1 MKNKLLVLSLGA
13 LCVSQIWE
21 SNRAS
26 AVVSGEEN
34 PYKSESL
41 KLNGKRS
48 TTITSDK
55 YEENLDMLISS
66 LSFADYE
73 KYEEP
78 EYKEAVK
85 KYQQKFMAEDDA
97 LKNFFSEEK
106 KIKNRN
112 TNTNTNTSNYL
123 GLTHERYESI
133 YNSLKKHREEFSKEI
148 EEINNKNPELKEYN
162 NEEQTKADTEL
173 NTLEN
178 QVLMIGYTFYH
189 SNKNEVEDLYN
200 KLDMIL
206 GYKDEERKKKRATNQ
221 RMFNNKK
228 EDLETIIDEF
238 FGEIGQQRPTSIPT
252 LAPKE
257 EKETN
262 TNNANKLKYDTEAA
276 KTDESKRSNRSK
288 RSLDSQN
295 YKSVSKE
302 VTAEQKAEYE
312 KRAEERKSR
321 FLDRQK
327 SKKEP
332 VVSLEYDFEHK
343 QRFNNANDK
352 QLVVSA
358 PTKKPTTPTTYTET
372 TTQVPMP
379 TVERQTQQQI
389 VYKTPKPLVGLNGES
404 HDFTTTHQS
413 PTTSNHTHNNV
424 VEFEETSALP
434 GRKSGSLVGI
444 SQIDSSHLTEREKR
458 VIKREHV
465 REAQKLVDNY
475 KDTHSYRDR
484 LNAQQKVNTLSEG
497 HQKRFNKQIN
507 KVYNGK

>member
-97 LKNFFSEEK
+97 LKKFFSEEK
-106 KIKNRN
+106 KIKNR
-112 TNTNTNTSNYL
+112 NTNTSNYL

-133 YNSLKKHREEFSKEI
+133 YNSLKNHREEFSKEI
-148 EEINNKNPELKEYN
+148 EEINNKNPVLKEYN

-262 TNNANKLKYDTEAA
+262 IKNANKLKSDTEAA
-276 KTDESKRSNRSK
+276 KNDKAK
-288 RSLDSQN
+288 RSLN
-295 YKSVSKE
+295 THNHKSVSQE
-302 VTAEQKAEYE
+302 VSEQQKADYE
-312 KRAEERKSR
+312 RKAEERKAR
-321 FLDRQK
+321 FLDKQK
-327 SKKEP
+327 NKKTP

-343 QRFNNANDK
+343 QRVDNENDK
-352 QLVVSA
+352 QLVVSE
-358 PTKKPTTPTTYTET
+358 PSKKPTTPPTYTET
-372 TTQVPMP
+372 TTQLPMP

-389 VYKTPKPLVGLNGES
+389 VYKAPKPLAGLNGES

-413 PTTSNHTHNNV
+413 PTTSNHTHNHLI
-424 VEFEETSALP
+424 EIEETSALP
-434 GRKSGSLVGI
+434 GRKTGSLVGL

-475 KDTHSYRDR
+475 KDTHSYKDR
-484 LNAQQKVNTLSEG
+484 LNAQQKVNTLSAG

>member
-21 SNRAS
+21 SNHAS
-26 AVVSGEEN
+26 AVVSGEKN
-34 PYKSESL
+34 PYVSKALELKDKSNKSNSYENYRDSLES
-41 KLNGKRS
+41 
-48 TTITSDK
+48 
-55 YEENLDMLISS
+55 LISS

-78 EYKEAVK
+78 EYEKAVK

-97 LKNFFSEEK
+97 LKNFLNEEK
-106 KIKNRN
+106 KIKNADISRK
-112 TNTNTNTSNYL
+112 SNDLL
-123 GLTHERYESI
+123 GLTHERYSYI
-133 YNSLKKHREEFSKEI
+133 FDTLKKNKQEFLKDI
-148 EEINNKNPELKEYN
+148 EEIQLKNSDLKDFNNTEQHNADVEIN
-162 NEEQTKADTEL
+162 N
-173 NTLEN
+173 LEN
-178 QVLMIGYTFYH
+178 KVLMVGYTFYNT
-189 SNKNEVEDLYN
+189 NKDEVEELYSELDLIVGEVQD
-200 KLDMIL
+200 KSD
-206 GYKDEERKKKRATNQ
+206 KKRAVNQ
-221 RMFNNKK
+221 RMLNRKK
-228 EDLETIIDEF
+228 EDLEFIIDKF
-238 FGEIGQQRPTSIPT
+238 LKKIQQERPESIPALT
-252 LAPKE
+252 SEKNHNQTMALKLKADTE
-257 EKETN
+257 EAKTN
-262 TNNANKLKYDTEAA
+262 TA
-276 KTDESKRSNRSK
+276 KRSK
-288 RSLDSQN
+288 RSLNTQNHKSASQ
-295 YKSVSKE
+295 E
-302 VTAEQKAEYE
+302 VTAKQKAEYE
-312 KRAEERKSR
+312 RKAEERKAR

-358 PTKKPTTPTTYTET
+358 PSKKPTTPTTYTET
-372 TTQVPMP
+372 TTQVPML

-389 VYKTPKPLVGLNGES
+389 VYKTPKPLAGLNGES

-413 PTTSNHTHNNV
+413 PTTSNHTHNHLI
-424 VEFEETSALP
+424 EFEETSALP

-475 KDTHSYRDR
+475 KDTHSYKDR

>member
-21 SNRAS
+21 SNHAS
-26 AVVSGEEN
+26 AVVSGEKN
-34 PYKSESL
+34 PYVSKALSIKGQKTNSWNLGQYKDSLRTVMCTSEIN
-41 KLNGKRS
+41 KNDGY
-48 TTITSDK
+48 D
-55 YEENLDMLISS
+55 
-66 LSFADYE
+66 
-73 KYEEP
+73 EP
-78 EYKEAVK
+78 EYKEAMDTYRK
-85 KYQQKFMAEDDA
+85 KLFAELDA
-97 LKNFFSEEK
+97 LNKFLDEERKIESSKKN
-106 KIKNRN
+106 NN
-112 TNTNTNTSNYL
+112 QVANGVL
-123 GLTHERYESI
+123 GLTHQRYLAIHEAI
-133 YNSLKKHREEFSKEI
+133 KE
-148 EEINNKNPELKEYN
+148 
-162 NEEQTKADTEL
+162 
-173 NTLEN
+173 
-178 QVLMIGYTFYH
+178 
-189 SNKNEVEDLYN
+189 NKNEFERKTQDIESRNPDLKKFDRDKDYEVRVKLNELENKVLMLGHAFPNKHEARENLYN
-200 KLDMIL
+200 KLDLIV
-206 GYKDEERKKKRATNQ
+206 GRSDDEREERHPQNDRLSKERV
-221 RMFNNKK
+221 
-228 EDLETIIDEF
+228 EDLESIIDEF
-238 FGEIGQQRPTSIPT
+238 FVEINENRPLNIPA
-252 LAPKE
+252 LVESNE
-257 EKETN
+257 ENIEMAKKLKADTEEAK
-262 TNNANKLKYDTEAA
+262 TNNAK
-276 KTDESKRSNRSK
+276 RSK
-288 RSLDSQN
+288 RSLNTQN
-295 YKSVSKE
+295 YKSASQG

-312 KRAEERKSR
+312 RKAEERKEK
-321 FLDRQK
+321 FLAKNKDN
-327 SKKEP
+327 P
-332 VVSLEYDFEHK
+332 VVSLIDDEDDNE
-343 QRFNNANDK
+343 NDK

-389 VYKTPKPLVGLNGES
+389 IYNAPKQLAGLNGES

-475 KDTHSYRDR
+475 KDTHSYKDR

>member
-21 SNRAS
+21 SNHAS
-26 AVVSGEEN
+26 AVVSGEKN
-34 PYKSESL
+34 PYVSKALELKDKSNKSNSYENYRDSLES
-41 KLNGKRS
+41 
-48 TTITSDK
+48 
-55 YEENLDMLISS
+55 LISS

-78 EYKEAVK
+78 EYEKAVK

-97 LKNFFSEEK
+97 LKNFLNEEK
-106 KIKNRN
+106 KIKNADISRK
-112 TNTNTNTSNYL
+112 SNDLL
-123 GLTHERYESI
+123 GLTHERYSYI
-133 YNSLKKHREEFSKEI
+133 FDTLKKNKQEFLKDI
-148 EEINNKNPELKEYN
+148 EEIQLKNIDLKDFNNTEQHNADVEIN
-162 NEEQTKADTEL
+162 N
-173 NTLEN
+173 LEN
-178 QVLMIGYTFYH
+178 KVLMVGYTFYNT
-189 SNKNEVEDLYN
+189 NKDEVEELYSELDLIVGEVQD
-200 KLDMIL
+200 KSD
-206 GYKDEERKKKRATNQ
+206 KKRAVNQ
-221 RMFNNKK
+221 RMLNRKK
-228 EDLETIIDEF
+228 EDLEFIIDKF
-238 FGEIGQQRPTSIPT
+238 FKKIQQERPESIPALT
-252 LAPKE
+252 SEKNHNQTMALKLKADTE
-257 EKETN
+257 EAKTN
-262 TNNANKLKYDTEAA
+262 TA
-276 KTDESKRSNRSK
+276 KRSK
-288 RSLDSQN
+288 RSLNTQNHKSASQ
-295 YKSVSKE
+295 E
-302 VTAEQKAEYE
+302 VTAKQKAEYE
-312 KRAEERKSR
+312 RKAEERKAR

-358 PTKKPTTPTTYTET
+358 PSKKPTTPTTYTET
-372 TTQVPMP
+372 TTQVPML

-389 VYKTPKPLVGLNGES
+389 VYKTPKPLAGLNGES

-413 PTTSNHTHNNV
+413 PTTSNHTHNHLI
-424 VEFEETSALP
+424 EFEETSALP

-475 KDTHSYRDR
+475 KDTHSYKDR

>member
-1 MKNKLLVLSLGA
+1 M
-13 LCVSQIWE
+13 
-21 SNRAS
+21 
-26 AVVSGEEN
+26 
-34 PYKSESL
+34 
-41 KLNGKRS
+41 
-48 TTITSDK
+48 
-55 YEENLDMLISS
+55 
-66 LSFADYE
+66 
-73 KYEEP
+73 
-78 EYKEAVK
+78 
-85 KYQQKFMAEDDA
+85 
-97 LKNFFSEEK
+97 
-106 KIKNRN
+106 
-112 TNTNTNTSNYL
+112 
-123 GLTHERYESI
+123 
-133 YNSLKKHREEFSKEI
+133 
-148 EEINNKNPELKEYN
+148 LKEYN

-262 TNNANKLKYDTEAA
+262 IKNANKLKSDTEAA
-276 KTDESKRSNRSK
+276 KNDEAK
-288 RSLDSQN
+288 RSLN
-295 YKSVSKE
+295 THNHKSVSQE
-302 VTAEQKAEYE
+302 VSEQQKADYE
-312 KRAEERKSR
+312 
-321 FLDRQK
+321 
-327 SKKEP
+327 
-332 VVSLEYDFEHK
+332 
-343 QRFNNANDK
+343 NDK
-352 QLVVSA
+352 QLVVSE
-358 PTKKPTTPTTYTET
+358 PSKKPTTPPTYTET
-372 TTQVPMP
+372 TTQLPMP

-389 VYKTPKPLVGLNGES
+389 VYKAPKPLAGLNGES

-413 PTTSNHTHNNV
+413 PTTSNHTHNHLI
-424 VEFEETSALP
+424 EIEETSALP
-434 GRKSGSLVGI
+434 GRKTGSLVGL

-475 KDTHSYRDR
+475 KDTHSYKDR
-484 LNAQQKVNTLSEG
+484 LNAQQKVNTLSAG

>member
-21 SNRAS
+21 SNHAS
-26 AVVSGEEN
+26 AVVSGEKN
-34 PYKSESL
+34 SYVSKALSIKGQKTNSWNLGQYKDSLRTVMCTSEIN
-41 KLNGKRS
+41 KNDGY
-48 TTITSDK
+48 D
-55 YEENLDMLISS
+55 
-66 LSFADYE
+66 
-73 KYEEP
+73 EP
-78 EYKEAVK
+78 EYKEAMDTYRK
-85 KYQQKFMAEDDA
+85 KLFAELDA
-97 LKNFFSEEK
+97 LNKFLDEERKIESSKKN
-106 KIKNRN
+106 NN
-112 TNTNTNTSNYL
+112 QVANGVL
-123 GLTHERYESI
+123 GLTHQRYLAIHEAI
-133 YNSLKKHREEFSKEI
+133 KE
-148 EEINNKNPELKEYN
+148 
-162 NEEQTKADTEL
+162 
-173 NTLEN
+173 
-178 QVLMIGYTFYH
+178 
-189 SNKNEVEDLYN
+189 NKNEFERKTQDIESRNPDLKKFDRDKDYEVRVKLNELENKVLMLGHAFPNKHEARENLYN
-200 KLDMIL
+200 KLDLIV
-206 GYKDEERKKKRATNQ
+206 GRSDDEREERHPQNDRLSKERV
-221 RMFNNKK
+221 
-228 EDLETIIDEF
+228 EDLESIIDEF
-238 FGEIGQQRPTSIPT
+238 FVEINENRPLNIPA
-252 LAPKE
+252 LVESNE
-257 EKETN
+257 ENIEMAKKLKADTEEAK
-262 TNNANKLKYDTEAA
+262 TNNAK
-276 KTDESKRSNRSK
+276 RSK
-288 RSLDSQN
+288 RSLNTQN
-295 YKSVSKE
+295 YKSASQE

-312 KRAEERKSR
+312 RKAEERKEK
-321 FLDRQK
+321 FLAKNKDN
-327 SKKEP
+327 P
-332 VVSLEYDFEHK
+332 VVSLIDDEDDNE
-343 QRFNNANDK
+343 NDK

-389 VYKTPKPLVGLNGES
+389 IYNAPKQLAGLNGES

-475 KDTHSYRDR
+475 KDTHSYKDR

>member
-21 SNRAS
+21 SNHAS
-26 AVVSGEEN
+26 AVVSGEKN
-34 PYKSESL
+34 PYVSKALSIKGQKTNSWNLGQYKDSLRTVMCTSEIN
-41 KLNGKRS
+41 KNDGY
-48 TTITSDK
+48 D
-55 YEENLDMLISS
+55 
-66 LSFADYE
+66 
-73 KYEEP
+73 EP
-78 EYKEAVK
+78 EYKEAMDTYRK
-85 KYQQKFMAEDDA
+85 KLFAELDA
-97 LKNFFSEEK
+97 LNKFLDEERKIESSKKN
-106 KIKNRN
+106 NN
-112 TNTNTNTSNYL
+112 QVANGVL
-123 GLTHERYESI
+123 GLTHQRYLAIHEAI
-133 YNSLKKHREEFSKEI
+133 KE
-148 EEINNKNPELKEYN
+148 
-162 NEEQTKADTEL
+162 
-173 NTLEN
+173 
-178 QVLMIGYTFYH
+178 
-189 SNKNEVEDLYN
+189 NKNEFERKTQDIESRNPDLKKFDRDKDYEVRVKLNELENKVLMLGHAFPNKHEARENLYN
-200 KLDMIL
+200 KLDLIV
-206 GYKDEERKKKRATNQ
+206 GRSDDEREERHPQNDRLSKERV
-221 RMFNNKK
+221 
-228 EDLETIIDEF
+228 EDLESIIDEF
-238 FGEIGQQRPTSIPT
+238 FVEINENRPLNIPA
-252 LAPKE
+252 LVESNE
-257 EKETN
+257 ENIEMAKKLKADTEEAK
-262 TNNANKLKYDTEAA
+262 TNNAK
-276 KTDESKRSNRSK
+276 RSK
-288 RSLDSQN
+288 RSLNTQN
-295 YKSVSKE
+295 YKSASQE

-312 KRAEERKSR
+312 RKAEERKEK
-321 FLDRQK
+321 FLAKNKDN
-327 SKKEP
+327 P
-332 VVSLEYDFEHK
+332 VVSLIDDEDDNE
-343 QRFNNANDK
+343 NDK

-389 VYKTPKPLVGLNGES
+389 IYNAPKPLAGLNGES

-475 KDTHSYRDR
+475 KDTHSYKDR

>member
-34 PYKSESL
+34 PYVSKALSVSGQKSNNLTLKQYKDSL
-41 KLNGKRS
+41 RS
-48 TTITSDK
+48 VMCTSEINKNDG
-55 YEENLDMLISS
+55 YD
-66 LSFADYE
+66 
-73 KYEEP
+73 EP
-78 EYKEAVK
+78 EYKEAMDTYRK
-85 KYQQKFMAEDDA
+85 KLFAELDA
-97 LKNFFSEEK
+97 LNKFLDEERTIAIKKKSNENVSED
-106 KIKNRN
+106 I
-112 TNTNTNTSNYL
+112 L
-123 GLTHERYESI
+123 GLTHQRYTAIHQAVKDNKAEFEKKVESI
-133 YNSLKKHREEFSKEI
+133 ENKYSDLKKFDEVKDDKVR
-148 EEINNKNPELKEYN
+148 
-162 NEEQTKADTEL
+162 DEL
-173 NTLEN
+173 NELEN
-178 QVLMIGYTFYH
+178 KVLMLGQAFPD
-189 SNKNEVEDLYN
+189 KVEARMDLYN
-200 KLDMIL
+200 KLDMIV
-206 GYKDEERKKKRATNQ
+206 GYSEDEREERHPQNERLYKERV
-221 RMFNNKK
+221 

-238 FGEIGQQRPTSIPT
+238 FKDINENRPANIPALTSD
-252 LAPKE
+252 KE
-257 EKETN
+257 
-262 TNNANKLKYDTEAA
+262 NNRSMALKLKQDTEAA
-276 KTDESKRSNRSK
+276 KNDESKRSKRSK
-288 RSLDSQN
+288 RSLNTQN
-295 YKSVSKE
+295 YKSASQE

-312 KRAEERKSR
+312 RKAEERKEK
-321 FLDRQK
+321 FLAKNKDN
-327 SKKEP
+327 P
-332 VVSLEYDFEHK
+332 VVSLIDDEDDNE
-343 QRFNNANDK
+343 NDK
-352 QLVVSA
+352 QIVVSA
-358 PTKKPTTPTTYTET
+358 PSKKPTTPTTYTET

-389 VYKTPKPLVGLNGES
+389 IYNAPKQLAGLNGES
-404 HDFTTTHQS
+404 HDFSTTHQT

-475 KDTHSYRDR
+475 KDTHSYKDR

>member
-26 AVVSGEEN
+26 AVVSGEKN
-34 PYKSESL
+34 PYVSKALELKDKSNKSNSYENYRDSLES
-41 KLNGKRS
+41 
-48 TTITSDK
+48 
-55 YEENLDMLISS
+55 LISS

-78 EYKEAVK
+78 EYEKAVK

-97 LKNFFSEEK
+97 LKNFLNEEK
-106 KIKNRN
+106 NLKNGN
-112 TNTNTNTSNYL
+112 KYSKGNNLL
-123 GLTHERYESI
+123 GLTHERYLTVFDT
-133 YNSLKKHREEFSKEI
+133 LKENKNEFLKEI
-148 EEINNKNPELKEYN
+148 EEINNKNPELKEFDI
-162 NEEQTKADTEL
+162 EQQTKADTEL

-238 FGEIGQQRPTSIPT
+238 FGEIGQQRTTSIPT

-262 TNNANKLKYDTEAA
+262 IKNANKLKSDTEAA
-276 KTDESKRSNRSK
+276 KSDESKRSKRSK
-288 RSLDSQN
+288 RSLNTHNHKSASQ
-295 YKSVSKE
+295 E
-302 VTAEQKAEYE
+302 VTAKQNAEYE
-312 KRAEERKSR
+312 KRAEERKTK
-321 FLDRQK
+321 FLDKQK
-327 SKKEP
+327 NKQTP
-332 VVSLEYDFEHK
+332 VVSLEYEKDDNE
-343 QRFNNANDK
+343 NDK

-358 PTKKPTTPTTYTET
+358 PSKKPTTPTTYTET

-389 VYKTPKPLVGLNGES
+389 VYKTPKQLAGLNGES
-404 HDFTTTHQS
+404 HDFSTTHQS

-475 KDTHSYRDR
+475 KDTHSYKDR